1 MQGTEKQIKWA
12 EDLKATHLKVLTNAI
27 AQSTKHMNN
36 EAVEDGDLELLV
48 HLDSDISLR
57 SALLLGFSAL
67 KPQPKE
73 CIVKLL
79 NAIYKWLD
87 KKDSASW
94 WIKEGQFTTAYLVT
108 QFAKTNIKAKKE
120 V

>member
-27 AQSTKHMNN
+27 AQSAKHMSN

-57 SALLLGFSAL
+57 SALLLGFSEL

-94 WIKEGQFTTAYLVT
+94 WIKNGQYTTAYLVT

-120 V
+120 S